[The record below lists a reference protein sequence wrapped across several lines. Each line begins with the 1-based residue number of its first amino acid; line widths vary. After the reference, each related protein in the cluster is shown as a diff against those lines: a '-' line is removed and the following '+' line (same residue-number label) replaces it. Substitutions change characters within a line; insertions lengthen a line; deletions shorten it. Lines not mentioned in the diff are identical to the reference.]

1 MNAQRQPATL
11 SDNELRAT
19 IYFAVGVA
27 SEGSLAGRN
36 VAYDL
41 SFAGYIHREGDTARR
56 EPREPGQFRAGQ
68 LKPIYNSGYSVGT
81 LHKRNPVLD
90 SCG

>member
-1 MNAQRQPATL
+1 MNAQRQRATL

-19 IYFAVGVA
+19 IYFAVGIA

-36 VAYDL
+36 V

-68 LKPIYNSGYSVGT
+68 LEPIYNSGYSVGT
-81 LHKRNPVLD
+81 LHKRNSVLD
-90 SCG
+90 SSG